1 MATVIGL
8 TLAKI
13 NGIFHV
19 DVRNARWSVKRQV
32 QQHVTAGGV
41 REAIGVDI
49 PSGSFDEVIP
59 KDKVFDWRKIS
70 DFSIQIYD
78 KETRS
83 IEIASFTG
91 CNWDGI
97 DGSSD
102 LSSATATKAV
112 TWKGTDVVGV

>member
-13 NGIFHV
+13 NNVYHV
-19 DVRNARWSVKRQV
+19 DVRNARWSSKRQV
-32 QQHVTAGGV
+32 QQHVTGGGV
-41 REAIGVDI
+41 RESIGVEV

-59 KDKVFDWRKIS
+59 KDKVFEWRKLT
-70 DFSIQIYD
+70 DFSVEIFD

-83 IEIASFTG
+83 IPIASFTG

-112 TWKGTDVVGV
+112 TWKGTDVISV